1 MSLLFTSSLD
11 AVDKEIAIPPQL
23 LMRSGFNPVFVA
35 KFALFIALLL
45 LWTIVWGKIL
55 NKLIRLPVIAGQ
67 IIGGILLGPSV
78 LSIADIPFF
87 SDPLALIEYNTGQ
100 TYIIFSSDLFIFFIL
115 LLSSALT
122 VSYLLWIAGHE
133 TDIHDLL
140 SIGVTVVSAGAFG
153 VFFPII
159 MTTGILYY
167 GFGSADWSIVQAI
180 SLGLIFSAT
189 SVSIPVAILF
199 AHNKMHLK
207 SSKAT
212 LGAAVVDDIIAVIA
226 LSLFFLSLQAGV
238 FGDIKGLMLQRHSY
252 SFFYVIMAM
261 ILTFLGLAIVGYFFI
276 PPLIRWLKNQ
286 HFSHLIAPAAIIIML
301 LFFGI
306 AELVGGIAGIT
317 GAYLAGF
324 FYRMGDTACKAEKV
338 LSPFV
343 NAILLPLFLGSI
355 GLQINVSLLGGHEW
369 GVVVLLLIIA
379 IFSKLIGC
387 WLATMLSN
395 ISRRKGSH
403 RWNWLE
409 TYLFGSAM
417 VTRGEVGLVIATILY
432 GSQLILPQQYIIAVV
447 VIVLSTIAA
456 PIMLAVGFAQLDIVS
471 VEGMDEVFALNIGM
485 FPTIGTTQMFNIII
499 GRIEESGMF
508 KTSIQFSDGRKIVNI
523 EGQDVK
529 IILCP
534 DEGILFK
541 GDHNKIDEILKMVKN
556 AVIFDVERL
565 SVS

>member
-1 MSLLFTSSLD
+1 
-11 AVDKEIAIPPQL
+11 
-23 LMRSGFNPVFVA
+23 
-35 KFALFIALLL
+35 
-45 LWTIVWGKIL
+45 
-55 NKLIRLPVIAGQ
+55 
-67 IIGGILLGPSV
+67 
-78 LSIADIPFF
+78 
-87 SDPLALIEYNTGQ
+87 
-100 TYIIFSSDLFIFFIL
+100 
-115 LLSSALT
+115 
-122 VSYLLWIAGHE
+122 
-133 TDIHDLL
+133 
-140 SIGVTVVSAGAFG
+140 
-153 VFFPII
+153 
-159 MTTGILYY
+159 
-167 GFGSADWSIVQAI
+167 
-180 SLGLIFSAT
+180 
-189 SVSIPVAILF
+189 
-199 AHNKMHLK
+199 
-207 SSKAT
+207 
-212 LGAAVVDDIIAVIA
+212 
-226 LSLFFLSLQAGV
+226 
-238 FGDIKGLMLQRHSY
+238 
-252 SFFYVIMAM
+252 MAM

-379 IFSKLIGC
+379 IFSKLIAC

-403 RWNWLE
+403 RWSWLE